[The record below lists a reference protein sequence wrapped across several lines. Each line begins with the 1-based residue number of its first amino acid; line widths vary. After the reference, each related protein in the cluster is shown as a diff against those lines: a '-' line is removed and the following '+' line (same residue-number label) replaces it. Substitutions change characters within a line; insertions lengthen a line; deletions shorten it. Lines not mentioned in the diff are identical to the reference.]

1 MVSKLGSMMYEESV
15 LFHRF
20 EILTIITIITQYNDL
35 YTLRSV
41 RMDVFKIHDPI

>member
-1 MVSKLGSMMYEESV
+1 MFLVSKLGSMMYEESV

-35 YTLRSV
+35 YTLR